1 MKGCKCVTGCNTRCS
16 CRRNDRQCSEG
27 CERINCTNISVNT
40 SENSEVAEI
49 ALEEVAT
56 TNGMEDEETDELMD
70 WIFGSGQVEET
81 MSGHIYRLEKAQA
94 WVWRLLSRDKTV
106 ADQTEASSQAR
117 VRLGRLE
124 SVGELRL
131 LVLLR

>member
-1 MKGCKCVTGCNTRCS
+1 MKLLMKGCKCVTGCNTRCS

-27 CERINCTNISVNT
+27 CECINCTNISVNT

-81 MSGHIYRLEKAQA
+81 IVDVEHDVNSEE
-94 WVWRLLSRDKTV
+94 D
-106 ADQTEASSQAR
+106 
-117 VRLGRLE
+117 
-124 SVGELRL
+124 
-131 LVLLR
+131 VLF